1 MRFSEVWK
9 TSIKAIGKNKR
20 RSFLTMIGLIIGVS
34 AVITVF
40 SIGRAFE
47 NYASEFIGLD
57 QFDGSV
63 GYTFTPS
70 NDGFIENGLGAFT
83 EEDISRVESISGV
96 ESVSYY
102 DNSRNG
108 VKYADQTIDEVGND
122 GRWNC
127 FKLLK
132 EDGSPVIYGRAIQAS
147 DYFNENPVVVIDE
160 TAAKAIR
167 EENPETLVGQS
178 ITIGGHLFE
187 VVGIMEDR
195 PAGSIVATQENYV
208 VAELPENIFQHYF
221 NSEDH
226 SMIQVKMTETA
237 NVQKVSKE
245 AESMLK
251 KYGTWK
257 EMGSY
262 KSEDLAGQVDTLRT
276 LLTSITLL
284 ISVIGGISL
293 FISGIGVMNM
303 IYISVSERTKEIG
316 VRRAMGATKGNV
328 MMQFLLEGIT
338 LTLFGGTIGYL
349 FAMLFGIL
357 ISLFTPLA
365 VRPDLFTITLA
376 FGMSVIIGIVFSWLP
391 AKSAA
396 KKDIVS
402 LLR

>member
-1 MRFSEVWK
+1 
-9 TSIKAIGKNKR
+9 
-20 RSFLTMIGLIIGVS
+20 MIGLIIGVS

-63 GYTFTPS
+63 GYTFSAKDET
-70 NDGFIENGLGAFT
+70 FHENGLSGFT
-83 EEDISRVESISGV
+83 EEDISQIESIPGV
-96 ESVSYY
+96 QSVSYY

-108 VKYADQTIDEVGND
+108 VKYADQTFDDVGND

-127 FKLLK
+127 FKLIK
-132 EDGSPVIYGRAIQAS
+132 NKGSKVLYGRGIQAS
-147 DYFNENPVVVIDE
+147 DYYNENPVVVIDQ
-160 TAAKAIR
+160 TAAKAIQK
-167 EENPETLVGQS
+167 EEPASLVGQS
-178 ITIGGHLFE
+178 VKIDGHLFE

-195 PAGSIVATQENYV
+195 NGGTIVSTQEDYV
-208 VAELPENIFQHYF
+208 VAELPENVFESYF

-226 SMIQVKMTETA
+226 SMIQVKMNQSA
-237 NVQKVSKE
+237 NIKDVSKE
-245 AESMLK
+245 AENTLK

-257 EMGSY
+257 ELGNY
-262 KSEDLAGQVDTLRT
+262 KTEDLAGQVDQLRM

-316 VRRAMGATKGNV
+316 VRRAMGGTKGNI
-328 MMQFLLEGIT
+328 MMQFLLEGIS
-338 LTLFGGTIGYL
+338 LTLVGGTIGYL
-349 FAMLFGIL
+349 IAMLLGFA
-357 ISLFTPLA
+357 ISLFTPLS
-365 VRPDLFTITLA
+365 VRPDLFTVTLA
-376 FGMSVIIGIVFSWLP
+376 FGLSVVIGIVFSWLP

>member
-1 MRFSEVWK
+1 MRFSELWK
-9 TSIKAIGKNKR
+9 TSFKAIGKNKR

-63 GYTFTPS
+63 GYTFSPKS
-70 NDGFIENGLGAFT
+70 NEFSENGLDGFT
-83 EEDISRVESISGV
+83 EEDISQIESIPGV
-96 ESVSYY
+96 QSVSYY

-108 VKYADQTIDEVGND
+108 IKYADQTFDEIGND

-127 FKLLK
+127 FKLMK
-132 EDGSPVIYGRAIQAS
+132 GTGSSVIYGRAIQPS
-147 DYFNENPVVVIDE
+147 DYYNENPVVVIDQ
-160 TAAKAIR
+160 TAAKSIKK
-167 EENPETLVGQS
+167 EQPQSLIGQS
-178 ITIGGHLFE
+178 VKIGGHLFE
-187 VVGIMEDR
+187 IVGIMKDR
-195 PAGSIVATQENYV
+195 NGGSIVSTQEDYV
-208 VAELPENIFQHYF
+208 VAEVPENVFENYF
-221 NSEDH
+221 NSEDR
-226 SMIQVKMTETA
+226 SMIQVKMNQNA
-237 NVQKVSKE
+237 NVKNISQE
-245 AESMLK
+245 AESTLK

-257 EMGSY
+257 DFGSY
-262 KSEDLAGQVDTLRT
+262 KTEDLAGQVDQLRM

-316 VRRAMGATKGNV
+316 VRRAMGGTKGNI
-328 MMQFLLEGIT
+328 MMQFLLEGIS
-338 LTLFGGTIGYL
+338 LTLIGGTIGYL
-349 FAMLFGIL
+349 IAMLLGFA
-357 ISLFTPLA
+357 ISMFTPLA
-365 VRPDLFTITLA
+365 VRPDIFTVSLA
-376 FGMSVIIGIVFSWLP
+376 FGLSVVIGIVFSWLP

>member
-1 MRFSEVWK
+1 
-9 TSIKAIGKNKR
+9 
-20 RSFLTMIGLIIGVS
+20 MIGLIIGVS

-63 GYTFTPS
+63 GYTYTPK
-70 NDGFIENGLGAFT
+70 NGDFYENGLDAFT
-83 EEDISRVESISGV
+83 EEDISKIESIPGV
-96 ESVSYY
+96 QSVSYY

-108 VKYADQTIDEVGND
+108 IKYADQTFDDVGND

-132 EDGSPVIYGRAIQAS
+132 NKGSDVLYGRPLQSS
-147 DYFNENPVVVIDE
+147 DYYNENPVVVIDQ
-160 TAAKAIR
+160 TAAKAIQK
-167 EENPETLVGQS
+167 EEPASLVGQS
-178 ITIGGHLFE
+178 VKIGGHLFE
-187 VVGIMEDR
+187 VVGIMADR
-195 PAGSIVATQENYV
+195 NAGSIVSTQEDYV
-208 VAELPENIFQHYF
+208 VAEVPENVFENYF
-221 NSEDH
+221 NSEDR
-226 SMIQVKMTETA
+226 SMIQVKMKQTA
-237 NVQKVSKE
+237 NVKNVSKE
-245 AESMLK
+245 AEETLK

-257 EMGSY
+257 ELGSY
-262 KSEDLAGQVDTLRT
+262 KTEDLAGQVDQLRM

-316 VRRAMGATKGNV
+316 VRRAMGGTKGNI
-328 MMQFLLEGIT
+328 MMQFLLEGIS
-338 LTLFGGTIGYL
+338 LTLVGGTIGYL
-349 FAMLFGIL
+349 IAMLLGFA
-357 ISLFTPLA
+357 ISMFTPLS
-365 VRPDLFTITLA
+365 VRPDLFTVTLA
-376 FGMSVIIGIVFSWLP
+376 FGLSVVIGIVFSWLP

>member
-9 TSIKAIGKNKR
+9 TSFRAIGKNKR

-63 GYTFTPS
+63 GYTYTPK
-70 NDGFIENGLGAFT
+70 NGDFYENGLDAFT
-83 EEDISRVESISGV
+83 EEDISKIESIPGV
-96 ESVSYY
+96 QSVSYY

-108 VKYADQTIDEVGND
+108 IKYADQTFDDVGND

-132 EDGSPVIYGRAIQAS
+132 NEGSEVLYGRPLQSS
-147 DYFNENPVVVIDE
+147 DYYNENPVVVIDQ
-160 TAAKAIR
+160 TAAKAIQK
-167 EENPETLVGQS
+167 EEPASLVGQS
-178 ITIGGHLFE
+178 VKIGGHLFE
-187 VVGIMEDR
+187 VVGIMADR
-195 PAGSIVATQENYV
+195 NAGSLVSTQEDYV
-208 VAELPENIFQHYF
+208 VAEVPENAFENYF
-221 NSEDH
+221 NSEDR
-226 SMIQVKMTETA
+226 SMIQVKMKQTA
-237 NVQKVSKE
+237 NVKKVSKE
-245 AESMLK
+245 AEETLE

-257 EMGSY
+257 ELGSY
-262 KSEDLAGQVDTLRT
+262 KTEDLAGQVDQLRM

-316 VRRAMGATKGNV
+316 VRRAMGGTKGNI
-328 MMQFLLEGIT
+328 MMQFLLEGIS
-338 LTLFGGTIGYL
+338 LTLVGGTIGYL
-349 FAMLFGIL
+349 IAMLLGFA
-357 ISLFTPLA
+357 ISMFTPLS
-365 VRPDLFTITLA
+365 VRPDLFTVTLA
-376 FGMSVIIGIVFSWLP
+376 FGLSVVIGIVFSWLP

>member
-1 MRFSEVWK
+1 
-9 TSIKAIGKNKR
+9 
-20 RSFLTMIGLIIGVS
+20 MIGLIIGVS

-63 GYTFTPS
+63 GYTYMPKNGDFY
-70 NDGFIENGLGAFT
+70 ENGLDAFT
-83 EEDISRVESISGV
+83 EEDISKIESIPGV
-96 ESVSYY
+96 QSVSYY

-108 VKYADQTIDEVGND
+108 IKYADQTFDDVGND

-132 EDGSPVIYGRAIQAS
+132 NKGSDVLYGRPLQSS
-147 DYFNENPVVVIDE
+147 DYYNENPVVVIDQ
-160 TAAKAIR
+160 TAAKAIQK
-167 EENPETLVGQS
+167 EEPASLVGQS
-178 ITIGGHLFE
+178 VKIGGHLFE
-187 VVGIMEDR
+187 VVGIMADR
-195 PAGSIVATQENYV
+195 NAGSIVSTQEDYV
-208 VAELPENIFQHYF
+208 VAEVPENVFENYF
-221 NSEDH
+221 NSEDR
-226 SMIQVKMTETA
+226 SMIQVKMKQTA
-237 NVQKVSKE
+237 NVKNVSKE
-245 AESMLK
+245 AEETLK

-257 EMGSY
+257 ELGSY
-262 KSEDLAGQVDTLRT
+262 KTEDLAGQVDQLRT

-316 VRRAMGATKGNV
+316 VRRAMGGTKGNI
-328 MMQFLLEGIT
+328 MMQFLLEGIS
-338 LTLFGGTIGYL
+338 LTLVGGTIGYL
-349 FAMLFGIL
+349 IAMLLGFA
-357 ISLFTPLA
+357 ISMFTPLS
-365 VRPDLFTITLA
+365 VRPDLFTVTLA
-376 FGMSVIIGIVFSWLP
+376 FGLSVVIGIVFSWLP

>member
-1 MRFSEVWK
+1 
-9 TSIKAIGKNKR
+9 
-20 RSFLTMIGLIIGVS
+20 MIGLIIGVS

-63 GYTFTPS
+63 GYTYTPK
-70 NDGFIENGLGAFT
+70 NGDFYENGLDAFT
-83 EEDISRVESISGV
+83 EEDISKIESIPGV
-96 ESVSYY
+96 QSVSYY

-108 VKYADQTIDEVGND
+108 IKYADQTFDDVGND

-132 EDGSPVIYGRAIQAS
+132 NKGSDVLYGRPLQSS
-147 DYFNENPVVVIDE
+147 DYYNENPVAVIDQ
-160 TAAKAIR
+160 TAAKAIQK
-167 EENPETLVGQS
+167 EEPASLVGQS
-178 ITIGGHLFE
+178 VKIGGHLFE
-187 VVGIMEDR
+187 VVGIMADR
-195 PAGSIVATQENYV
+195 NAGSIVSTQEDYV
-208 VAELPENIFQHYF
+208 VAEVPENVFENYF
-221 NSEDH
+221 NSEDR
-226 SMIQVKMTETA
+226 SMIQVKMKQSA
-237 NVQKVSKE
+237 NVKSVSKE
-245 AESMLK
+245 AEETLK

-257 EMGSY
+257 ELGSY
-262 KSEDLAGQVDTLRT
+262 KTEDLAGQVDQLRM

-316 VRRAMGATKGNV
+316 VRRAMGGTKGNI
-328 MMQFLLEGIT
+328 MMQFLLEGIS
-338 LTLFGGTIGYL
+338 LTLVGGTIGYL
-349 FAMLFGIL
+349 IAMLLGL
-357 ISLFTPLA
+357 AISMFTPLS
-365 VRPDLFTITLA
+365 VRPDLFTVTLA
-376 FGMSVIIGIVFSWLP
+376 FGLSVVIGIVFSWLP
-391 AKSAA
+391 AKSAS

>member
-9 TSIKAIGKNKR
+9 TSFRAIGKNKR

-63 GYTFTPS
+63 GYTYTPK
-70 NDGFIENGLGAFT
+70 NGDFYENGLDAFT
-83 EEDISRVESISGV
+83 EEDISKIESIPGV
-96 ESVSYY
+96 QSVSYY

-108 VKYADQTIDEVGND
+108 IKYADQTFDDVGND

-132 EDGSPVIYGRAIQAS
+132 NEGSEVLYGRPLRSS
-147 DYFNENPVVVIDE
+147 DYYNENPVVVIDQ
-160 TAAKAIR
+160 TAAKAIQK
-167 EENPETLVGQS
+167 EEPASLVGQS
-178 ITIGGHLFE
+178 VKIGGHLFE
-187 VVGIMEDR
+187 VVGIMADR
-195 PAGSIVATQENYV
+195 NAGSLVSTQEDYV
-208 VAELPENIFQHYF
+208 VAEVPENVFENYF
-221 NSEDH
+221 NSEDR
-226 SMIQVKMTETA
+226 SMIQVKMKQTA
-237 NVQKVSKE
+237 NVKNVSKE
-245 AESMLK
+245 AEETLK

-257 EMGSY
+257 ELGSY
-262 KSEDLAGQVDTLRT
+262 KTEDLAGQVDQLRM

-316 VRRAMGATKGNV
+316 VRRAMGGTKGNI
-328 MMQFLLEGIT
+328 MMQFLLEGIS
-338 LTLFGGTIGYL
+338 LTLVGGTIGYL
-349 FAMLFGIL
+349 IAMLLGFA
-357 ISLFTPLA
+357 ISMFTPLS
-365 VRPDLFTITLA
+365 VRPDLFTVTLA
-376 FGMSVIIGIVFSWLP
+376 FGLSVVIGIVFSWLP

>member
-9 TSIKAIGKNKR
+9 TSFRAIGKNKR

-63 GYTFTPS
+63 GYTYTPK
-70 NDGFIENGLGAFT
+70 NGDFYENGLDAFT
-83 EEDISRVESISGV
+83 EEDISKIESIPGV
-96 ESVSYY
+96 QSVSYY

-108 VKYADQTIDEVGND
+108 IKYADQTFDDVGND

-132 EDGSPVIYGRAIQAS
+132 NKGSDVLYGRPLQSS
-147 DYFNENPVVVIDE
+147 DYYNENPVAVIDQ
-160 TAAKAIR
+160 TAAKAIQK
-167 EENPETLVGQS
+167 EEPASLVGQS
-178 ITIGGHLFE
+178 VKIGGHLFE
-187 VVGIMEDR
+187 VVGIMADR
-195 PAGSIVATQENYV
+195 NAGSIVSTQEDYV
-208 VAELPENIFQHYF
+208 VAEVPENVFENYF
-221 NSEDH
+221 NSEDR
-226 SMIQVKMTETA
+226 SMIQVKMKQTA
-237 NVQKVSKE
+237 NVKSVSKE
-245 AESMLK
+245 AEETLK

-257 EMGSY
+257 ELGSY
-262 KSEDLAGQVDTLRT
+262 KTEDLAGQVDQLRM

-316 VRRAMGATKGNV
+316 VRRAMGGTKGNI
-328 MMQFLLEGIT
+328 MMQFLLEGIS
-338 LTLFGGTIGYL
+338 LTLVGGTIGYL
-349 FAMLFGIL
+349 IAMLLGFA
-357 ISLFTPLA
+357 ISMFTPLS
-365 VRPDLFTITLA
+365 VRPDLFTVTLA
-376 FGMSVIIGIVFSWLP
+376 FGLSVVIGIVFSWLP
-391 AKSAA
+391 AKSAS

>member
-9 TSIKAIGKNKR
+9 TSFRAIGKNKR

-63 GYTFTPS
+63 GYTYTPK
-70 NDGFIENGLGAFT
+70 NGDFYENGLDAFT
-83 EEDISRVESISGV
+83 EEDISKIESIPGV
-96 ESVSYY
+96 QSVSYY

-108 VKYADQTIDEVGND
+108 IKYADQTFDDVGND

-132 EDGSPVIYGRAIQAS
+132 NEGSEVLYGRPLQSS
-147 DYFNENPVVVIDE
+147 DYYNENPVVVIDQ
-160 TAAKAIR
+160 TAAKAIQK
-167 EENPETLVGQS
+167 EEPASLVGQS
-178 ITIGGHLFE
+178 VKIGGHLFE
-187 VVGIMEDR
+187 VVGIMADR
-195 PAGSIVATQENYV
+195 NAGSLVSTQEDYV
-208 VAELPENIFQHYF
+208 VAEVPENVFENYF

-226 SMIQVKMTETA
+226 SMIQVKMKQTA
-237 NVQKVSKE
+237 NVKNVSKE
-245 AESMLK
+245 AEETLK

-257 EMGSY
+257 ELGSY
-262 KSEDLAGQVDTLRT
+262 KTEDLAGQVDQLRM

-316 VRRAMGATKGNV
+316 VRRAMGGTKGNI
-328 MMQFLLEGIT
+328 MMQFLLEGIS
-338 LTLFGGTIGYL
+338 LTLVGGTIGYL
-349 FAMLFGIL
+349 IAMLLGFA
-357 ISLFTPLA
+357 ISMFTPLS
-365 VRPDLFTITLA
+365 VRPDLFTVTLA
-376 FGMSVIIGIVFSWLP
+376 FGLSVVIGIVFSWLP

>member
-1 MRFSEVWK
+1 
-9 TSIKAIGKNKR
+9 
-20 RSFLTMIGLIIGVS
+20 MIGLIIGVS

-63 GYTFTPS
+63 GYTFSPK
-70 NDGFIENGLGAFT
+70 NDAFYENGLSGFT
-83 EEDISRVESISGV
+83 EEDITQIESIPGV
-96 ESVSYY
+96 QSVSYY
-102 DNSRNG
+102 DNSHNG
-108 VKYADQTIDEVGND
+108 IKYADQTFDDIGND

-127 FKLLK
+127 FKLTK
-132 EDGSPVIYGRAIQAS
+132 GNGSKVLYGRGLQAS
-147 DYFNENPVVVIDE
+147 DYYNENPVIVIDQ
-160 TAAKAIR
+160 TAAKAIQK
-167 EENPETLVGQS
+167 EEPASLIGQS
-178 ITIGGHLFE
+178 VKIGGHLFE

-195 PAGSIVATQENYV
+195 NGGSIVSTQEDFV
-208 VAELPENIFQHYF
+208 VAEVPENVFERYF

-226 SMIQVKMTETA
+226 SMIQVKINQSATI
-237 NVQKVSKE
+237 KDVSKE
-245 AESMLK
+245 AEDTLK

-257 EMGSY
+257 ELGNY
-262 KSEDLAGQVDTLRT
+262 KTEDLAGQVDQLRM

-316 VRRAMGATKGNV
+316 VRRAMGGTKGNI
-328 MMQFLLEGIT
+328 MMQFLLEGIS
-338 LTLFGGTIGYL
+338 LTLVGGTIGYL
-349 FAMLFGIL
+349 IAMLLGFA
-357 ISLFTPLA
+357 ISMFTPLS
-365 VRPDLFTITLA
+365 VRPDLFTVTLA
-376 FGMSVIIGIVFSWLP
+376 FGLSIVIGIVFSWLP

>member
-9 TSIKAIGKNKR
+9 TSFRAIGKNKR

-63 GYTFTPS
+63 GYTYTPK
-70 NDGFIENGLGAFT
+70 NGDFYENGLDAFT
-83 EEDISRVESISGV
+83 EEDISKIESIPGV
-96 ESVSYY
+96 QSVSYY

-108 VKYADQTIDEVGND
+108 IKYADQTFDDVGND

-132 EDGSPVIYGRAIQAS
+132 NEGSEVLYGRPLQSS
-147 DYFNENPVVVIDE
+147 DYYNENPVVVIDQ
-160 TAAKAIR
+160 TAAKAIQK
-167 EENPETLVGQS
+167 EEPASLVGQS
-178 ITIGGHLFE
+178 VKIGGHLFE
-187 VVGIMEDR
+187 VVGIMADR
-195 PAGSIVATQENYV
+195 NAGSLVSTQEDYV
-208 VAELPENIFQHYF
+208 VAEVPENAFENYF
-221 NSEDH
+221 NSEDR
-226 SMIQVKMTETA
+226 SMIQVKMKQTA
-237 NVQKVSKE
+237 NVKNVSKE
-245 AESMLK
+245 AEETLK

-257 EMGSY
+257 ELGSY
-262 KSEDLAGQVDTLRT
+262 KTEDLAGQVDQLRM

-316 VRRAMGATKGNV
+316 VRRAMGGTKGNI
-328 MMQFLLEGIT
+328 MMQFLLEGIS
-338 LTLFGGTIGYL
+338 LTLVGGTIGYL
-349 FAMLFGIL
+349 IAMLLGFA
-357 ISLFTPLA
+357 ISMFTPLS
-365 VRPDLFTITLA
+365 VRPDLFTVTLA
-376 FGMSVIIGIVFSWLP
+376 FGLSVVIGIVFSWLP

>member
-1 MRFSEVWK
+1 
-9 TSIKAIGKNKR
+9 
-20 RSFLTMIGLIIGVS
+20 MIGLIIGVS

-63 GYTFTPS
+63 GYTYTPK
-70 NDGFIENGLGAFT
+70 NGDFYENGLDAFT
-83 EEDISRVESISGV
+83 EEDISKIESIPGV
-96 ESVSYY
+96 QSVSYY

-108 VKYADQTIDEVGND
+108 IKYADQTFDDVGND

-132 EDGSPVIYGRAIQAS
+132 NKGSDVLYGRPLQSS
-147 DYFNENPVVVIDE
+147 DYYNENPVVVIDQ
-160 TAAKAIR
+160 TAAKAIQK
-167 EENPETLVGQS
+167 EEPASLVGQS
-178 ITIGGHLFE
+178 VKIGGHLFE
-187 VVGIMEDR
+187 VVGIMADR
-195 PAGSIVATQENYV
+195 NAGSIVSTQEDYV
-208 VAELPENIFQHYF
+208 VAEVPENVFENYF
-221 NSEDH
+221 NSEDR
-226 SMIQVKMTETA
+226 SMIQVKMKQTA
-237 NVQKVSKE
+237 NVKSVSKE
-245 AESMLK
+245 AEETLK

-257 EMGSY
+257 ELGSY
-262 KSEDLAGQVDTLRT
+262 KTEDLAGQVDQLRM

-316 VRRAMGATKGNV
+316 VRRAMGGTKGNI
-328 MMQFLLEGIT
+328 MMQFLLEGIS
-338 LTLFGGTIGYL
+338 LTLVGGTIGYL
-349 FAMLFGIL
+349 IAMLLGFA
-357 ISLFTPLA
+357 ISMFTPLS
-365 VRPDLFTITLA
+365 VRPDLFTVTLA
-376 FGMSVIIGIVFSWLP
+376 FGLSVVIGIVFSWLP
-391 AKSAA
+391 AKSAS

>member
-9 TSIKAIGKNKR
+9 TSFKAIGKNKR

-63 GYTFTPS
+63 GYTFSAKDET
-70 NDGFIENGLGAFT
+70 FHENGLSGFT
-83 EEDISRVESISGV
+83 EEDISQIESIPGV
-96 ESVSYY
+96 QSVNYY

-108 VKYADQTIDEVGND
+108 VKYADQTFDDVGND

-127 FKLLK
+127 FKLIK
-132 EDGSPVIYGRAIQAS
+132 NKGSKVLYGRGIQAS
-147 DYFNENPVVVIDE
+147 DYYNENPVVVIDQ
-160 TAAKAIR
+160 TAAKAIQK
-167 EENPETLVGQS
+167 EEPASLVGQS
-178 ITIGGHLFE
+178 VKIGGHLFE

-195 PAGSIVATQENYV
+195 NGGTIVSTQEDYV
-208 VAELPENIFQHYF
+208 VAELPENVFESYF

-226 SMIQVKMTETA
+226 SMIQVKMNQSA
-237 NVQKVSKE
+237 NIKDVSKE
-245 AESMLK
+245 AENTLK

-257 EMGSY
+257 ELGNY
-262 KSEDLAGQVDTLRT
+262 KTEDLAGQVDQLRM

-316 VRRAMGATKGNV
+316 VRRAMGGTKGNI
-328 MMQFLLEGIT
+328 MMQFLLEGIS
-338 LTLFGGTIGYL
+338 LTLVGGTIGYL
-349 FAMLFGIL
+349 IAMLLGFA
-357 ISLFTPLA
+357 ISLFTPLS
-365 VRPDLFTITLA
+365 VRPDLFTVTLA
-376 FGMSVIIGIVFSWLP
+376 FGLSVVIGIVFSWLP

>member
-1 MRFSEVWK
+1 
-9 TSIKAIGKNKR
+9 
-20 RSFLTMIGLIIGVS
+20 MIGLIIGVS

-63 GYTFTPS
+63 GYTYTPK
-70 NDGFIENGLGAFT
+70 NGDFYENGLDAFT
-83 EEDISRVESISGV
+83 EEDISKIESIPGV
-96 ESVSYY
+96 QSVSYY

-108 VKYADQTIDEVGND
+108 IKYADQTFDDVGND

-132 EDGSPVIYGRAIQAS
+132 NKGSDVLYGRPLQSS
-147 DYFNENPVVVIDE
+147 DYYNENPVAVIDQ
-160 TAAKAIR
+160 TAAKAIQK
-167 EENPETLVGQS
+167 EEPASLVGQS
-178 ITIGGHLFE
+178 VKIGGHLFE
-187 VVGIMEDR
+187 VVGIMADR
-195 PAGSIVATQENYV
+195 NAGSIVSTQEDYV
-208 VAELPENIFQHYF
+208 VAEVPENVFENYF
-221 NSEDH
+221 NSEDR
-226 SMIQVKMTETA
+226 SMIQVKMKQTA
-237 NVQKVSKE
+237 NVKSVSKE
-245 AESMLK
+245 AEETLK

-257 EMGSY
+257 ELGSY
-262 KSEDLAGQVDTLRT
+262 KTEDLAGQVDQLRM

-316 VRRAMGATKGNV
+316 VRRAMGGTKGNI
-328 MMQFLLEGIT
+328 MMQFLLEGIS
-338 LTLFGGTIGYL
+338 LTLVGGTIGYL
-349 FAMLFGIL
+349 IAMLLGFA
-357 ISLFTPLA
+357 ISMFTPLS
-365 VRPDLFTITLA
+365 VRPDLFTVTLA
-376 FGMSVIIGIVFSWLP
+376 FGLSVVIGIVFSWLP
-391 AKSAA
+391 AKSAS

>member
-1 MRFSEVWK
+1 
-9 TSIKAIGKNKR
+9 
-20 RSFLTMIGLIIGVS
+20 MIGLIIGVS

-63 GYTFTPS
+63 GYTYTPK
-70 NDGFIENGLGAFT
+70 NGDFYENGLDAFT
-83 EEDISRVESISGV
+83 EEDISKIESIPGV
-96 ESVSYY
+96 QSVSYY

-108 VKYADQTIDEVGND
+108 IKYADQTFDDVGND

-132 EDGSPVIYGRAIQAS
+132 NKGSDVLYGRPLQSS
-147 DYFNENPVVVIDE
+147 DYYNENPVVVIDQ
-160 TAAKAIR
+160 TAAKAIQK
-167 EENPETLVGQS
+167 EEPASLVGQS
-178 ITIGGHLFE
+178 VKIGGHLFE
-187 VVGIMEDR
+187 VVGIMADR
-195 PAGSIVATQENYV
+195 NAGSIVSTQEDYV
-208 VAELPENIFQHYF
+208 VAEVPENVFENYF
-221 NSEDH
+221 NSEDR
-226 SMIQVKMTETA
+226 SMIQVKMKQTA
-237 NVQKVSKE
+237 NVKSVSKE
-245 AESMLK
+245 AEETLK

-257 EMGSY
+257 ELGSY
-262 KSEDLAGQVDTLRT
+262 KTEDLAGQVDQLRT

-316 VRRAMGATKGNV
+316 VRRAMGGTKGNI
-328 MMQFLLEGIT
+328 MMQFLLEGIS
-338 LTLFGGTIGYL
+338 LTLVGGTIGYL
-349 FAMLFGIL
+349 IAMILGFA
-357 ISLFTPLA
+357 ISMFTPLS
-365 VRPDLFTITLA
+365 VRPDLFTVTLA
-376 FGMSVIIGIVFSWLP
+376 FGLSVVIGIVFSWLP

>member
-9 TSIKAIGKNKR
+9 TSFRAIGKNKR

-63 GYTFTPS
+63 GYTYTPK
-70 NDGFIENGLGAFT
+70 NGDFYENGLDAFT
-83 EEDISRVESISGV
+83 EEDISKIESIPGV
-96 ESVSYY
+96 QSVSYY

-108 VKYADQTIDEVGND
+108 IKYADQTFDDVGND

-132 EDGSPVIYGRAIQAS
+132 NKGSDVLYGRPLQSS
-147 DYFNENPVVVIDE
+147 DYYNENPVVVIDQ
-160 TAAKAIR
+160 TAAKAIQK
-167 EENPETLVGQS
+167 EEPASLVGQS
-178 ITIGGHLFE
+178 VKIGGHLFE
-187 VVGIMEDR
+187 VVGIMADR
-195 PAGSIVATQENYV
+195 NAGSIVSTQEDYV
-208 VAELPENIFQHYF
+208 VAEVPENVFENYF
-221 NSEDH
+221 NSEDR
-226 SMIQVKMTETA
+226 SMIQVKMKQTA
-237 NVQKVSKE
+237 NVKNVSKE
-245 AESMLK
+245 AEETLK

-257 EMGSY
+257 ELGSY
-262 KSEDLAGQVDTLRT
+262 KTEDLAGQVDQLRM

-316 VRRAMGATKGNV
+316 VRRAMGGTKGNI
-328 MMQFLLEGIT
+328 MMQFLLEGIS
-338 LTLFGGTIGYL
+338 LTLVGGTIGYL
-349 FAMLFGIL
+349 IAMLLGFA
-357 ISLFTPLA
+357 ISMFTPLS
-365 VRPDLFTITLA
+365 VRPDLFTVTLA
-376 FGMSVIIGIVFSWLP
+376 FGLSVVIGIVFSWLP

>member
-9 TSIKAIGKNKR
+9 TSFKAIGKNKR

-63 GYTFTPS
+63 GYTYTPK
-70 NDGFIENGLGAFT
+70 NGDFYENGLDAFT
-83 EEDISRVESISGV
+83 EEDISKIENIPGV
-96 ESVSYY
+96 QSVSYY

-108 VKYADQTIDEVGND
+108 IRYADQTFDDVGND

-132 EDGSPVIYGRAIQAS
+132 NEGSDVLYGRPLQAS
-147 DYFNENPVVVIDE
+147 DYYNENPVVVIDQ
-160 TAAKAIR
+160 TAAKAIKK
-167 EENPETLVGQS
+167 EEPEALIGQS
-178 ITIGGHLFE
+178 IKIGGHLFE
-187 VVGIMEDR
+187 VVGIMKDR
-195 PAGSIVATQENYV
+195 NGGSIVSTSEDYV
-208 VAELPENIFQHYF
+208 VAEVPENVYEHYF
-221 NSEDH
+221 NTEDR
-226 SMIQVKMTETA
+226 SMIQVKIKQTA
-237 NVQKVSKE
+237 NVKNVSKE
-245 AESMLK
+245 AEETLK

-257 EMGSY
+257 ELGSY
-262 KSEDLAGQVDTLRT
+262 KSEDLAGQVDQLRM

-316 VRRAMGATKGNV
+316 VRRAMGGTKGNI
-328 MMQFLLEGIT
+328 MMQFLLEGIS
-338 LTLFGGTIGYL
+338 LTLVGGTIGYL
-349 FAMLFGIL
+349 IAMLLGFA
-357 ISLFTPLA
+357 ISMFTPLS
-365 VRPDLFTITLA
+365 VRPDLFTVTLA
-376 FGMSVIIGIVFSWLP
+376 FGLSVVIGIVFSWLP

>member
-9 TSIKAIGKNKR
+9 TSFKAIGKNKR

-63 GYTFTPS
+63 GYTYTPK
-70 NDGFIENGLGAFT
+70 NGDFYENGLDAFT
-83 EEDISRVESISGV
+83 EEDISKIESIPGV
-96 ESVSYY
+96 QSVSYY

-108 VKYADQTIDEVGND
+108 IKYADQTFDDVGND

-132 EDGSPVIYGRAIQAS
+132 TEGSDVLYGRPLQAS
-147 DYFNENPVVVIDE
+147 DYYNENPVVVIDQ
-160 TAAKAIR
+160 TATKAIKK
-167 EENPETLVGQS
+167 EEPEALIGQS
-178 ITIGGHLFE
+178 IKIGGHLFE
-187 VVGIMEDR
+187 VVGIMKDR
-195 PAGSIVATQENYV
+195 NGGSIVSTSEDYV
-208 VAELPENIFQHYF
+208 VAEVPENVYEHYF
-221 NSEDH
+221 NTEDR
-226 SMIQVKMTETA
+226 SMIQVKIKQTA
-237 NVQKVSKE
+237 NVKNVSKE
-245 AESMLK
+245 AEETLK

-257 EMGSY
+257 ELGSY
-262 KSEDLAGQVDTLRT
+262 KSEDLAGQVDQLRM

-293 FISGIGVMNM
+293 FIS
-303 IYISVSERTKEIG
+303 VSERTKEIG
-316 VRRAMGATKGNV
+316 VRRAMGGTKGNI
-328 MMQFLLEGIT
+328 MMQFLLEGIS
-338 LTLFGGTIGYL
+338 LTLVGGTIGYL
-349 FAMLFGIL
+349 IAMLLGFA
-357 ISLFTPLA
+357 ISMFTPLS
-365 VRPDLFTITLA
+365 VRPDLFTVTLA
-376 FGMSVIIGIVFSWLP
+376 FGLSVVIGIVFSWLP